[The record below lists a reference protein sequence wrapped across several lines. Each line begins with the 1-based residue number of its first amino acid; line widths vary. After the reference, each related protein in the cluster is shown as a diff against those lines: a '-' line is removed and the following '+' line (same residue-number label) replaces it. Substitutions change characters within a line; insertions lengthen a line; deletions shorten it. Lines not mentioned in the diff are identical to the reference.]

1 MGRSLLQHFRKPF
14 ERILNG
20 ARYSFP
26 HVRAR
31 RPREQAFAELIGVPI
46 MVQARPYVERVVEFR
61 PFACS
66 DFIIP
71 VLTKLCPPGEKMDS
85 LPSIS
90 SSVWLQICPDVPA
103 ECPAMVMFLIQI
115 GRLAESLDDR
125 CRREKLNKPNAG
137 RPSVDLDEA
146 LRIAMPVWS
155 AEEEYLIMK
164 VTLNAID
171 VLRRWMRR
179 PRRRRAAG
187 ETLPP
192 TQQPEPNQAAK
203 VKTARKTKR
212 STLTSNNNKETAK
225 AARLAATSEAPPSI
239 DSSSRTSN
247 SKASRRGSTRK
258 VQGSASSPSVTAPN
272 PAAAVGGGAK
282 EDNQAAVTA
291 AANEGEQHE
300 STRARQRL
308 EQAKVLDKK
317 VEASREEGGGGN

>member
-1 MGRSLLQHFRKPF
+1 
-14 ERILNG
+14 
-20 ARYSFP
+20 
-26 HVRAR
+26 
-31 RPREQAFAELIGVPI
+31 
-46 MVQARPYVERVVEFR
+46 MVQVRPYAERVAEFR

-71 VLTKLCPPGEKMDS
+71 MLTKLCPPGEKMDR
-85 LPSIS
+85 
-90 SSVWLQICPDVPA
+90 WLGNAKVPVAVTMHDFMQAVKEVCPDVPA
-103 ECPAMVMFLIQI
+103 ECPAMVVFLIQI

-146 LRIAMPVWS
+146 LRVAMPVWS

-192 TQQPEPNQAAK
+192 TQQPEPNRSAK

-212 STLTSNNNKETAK
+212 PTLTSTNNKETTK
-225 AARLAATSEAPPSI
+225 ASRLTATSEAPPST
-239 DSSSRTSN
+239 DSSSSRTSN
-247 SKASRRGSTRK
+247 SKAPRRGSTRK
-258 VQGSASSPSVTAPN
+258 MQGSASSPSVTAPN
-272 PAAAVGGGAK
+272 PAAAAAAAAAAAVGGGAK
-282 EDNQAAVTA
+282 EDNQAAAAAAAAA
-291 AANEGEQHE
+291 AANEEGQHE
-300 STRARQRL
+300 SPRARQRL
-308 EQAKVLDKK
+308 EQAKVLDKQ
-317 VEASREEGGGGN
+317 VEAGREEGGGGVN

>member
-1 MGRSLLQHFRKPF
+1 
-14 ERILNG
+14 
-20 ARYSFP
+20 
-26 HVRAR
+26 
-31 RPREQAFAELIGVPI
+31 
-46 MVQARPYVERVVEFR
+46 MVQARPYAERVAEFR

-71 VLTKLCPPGEKMDS
+71 MFTKLCPPGEKMDR
-85 LPSIS
+85 
-90 SSVWLQICPDVPA
+90 WLGNAKVPVAVTMHDFMQGVKEVCPDVPA
-103 ECPAMVMFLIQI
+103 ECPAMVVFLIQI
-115 GRLAESLDDR
+115 GRLAESLDDQ

-171 VLRRWMRR
+171 ILRRWMRR

-192 TQQPEPNQAAK
+192 TQQPEPNRAAR

-212 STLTSNNNKETAK
+212 PTLTSSNNKETAK

-239 DSSSRTSN
+239 DNSRTSN
-247 SKASRRGSTRK
+247 SKAPRRGSTRK
-258 VQGSASSPSVTAPN
+258 MRGSASSPSVTAPN
-272 PAAAVGGGAK
+272 PAAAAAATDAAAAATVGGGAK
-282 EDNQAAVTA
+282 EDNQAAAAAA
-291 AANEGEQHE
+291 AANEEGQHE
-300 STRARQRL
+300 SPRARQRL
-308 EQAKVLDKK
+308 EQAKVLDKQ
-317 VEASREEGGGGN
+317 VEASRKEGGGGVN

>member
-1 MGRSLLQHFRKPF
+1 
-14 ERILNG
+14 
-20 ARYSFP
+20 
-26 HVRAR
+26 
-31 RPREQAFAELIGVPI
+31 
-46 MVQARPYVERVVEFR
+46 MVQARPYAERVAGFR

-71 VLTKLCPPGEKMDS
+71 ILTKLCPPGEKMDR
-85 LPSIS
+85 
-90 SSVWLQICPDVPA
+90 WLGNAKVPVAVTMHDFMQAVKEVCPDVPA
-103 ECPAMVMFLIQI
+103 ECPAMVVFLIQI

-146 LRIAMPVWS
+146 LRVAMPVWS

-192 TQQPEPNQAAK
+192 TQQPEPNRVAR

-212 STLTSNNNKETAK
+212 PTLTSSNNKETAK
-225 AARLAATSEAPPSI
+225 AGRLAAASEAPPST

-247 SKASRRGSTRK
+247 STAPRRGSTRK
-258 VQGSASSPSVTAPN
+258 MQGSASSPSVTAPN
-272 PAAAVGGGAK
+272 PAAATAATAAEAAAAVGGGAK
-282 EDNQAAVTA
+282 EDNQAAEAAA
-291 AANEGEQHE
+291 AANEEGKHE
-300 STRARQRL
+300 SPRARQRL
-308 EQAKVLDKK
+308 EQAKVLDKQ
-317 VEASREEGGGGN
+317 VEASREEGGG